1 VTVLQR
7 IFGIHKPL
15 IGMCHLLGLPGRPR
29 HNAAGGMDAIAKM
42 VSRDVRALQD
52 AHVDGLVFYNENDI
66 PYGLS
71 VPHEIAAA
79 MAAVVAQIKYDNSL
93 ADGAI
98 VGTSLKV
105 DGVTWNPV
113 DVERAHRVVE
123 LAHRVRELAG

>member
-1 VTVLQR
+1 VTALQQV
-7 IFGIHKPL
+7 FGVRKPL

-29 HNAAGGMDAIAKM
+29 HNAAGGVDAITEA
-42 VSRDVRALQD
+42 VSHDVRALQD
-52 AHVDGLVFYNENDI
+52 AQVGGLLFCNEKDI
-66 PYGLS
+66 PYGLL

-79 MAAVVAQIKYDNSL
+79 MAAVVAQIKHDISI

-113 DVERAHRVVE
+113 DVGRAHRVVE